1 MSQFMDALRDK
12 IRVKQYSYKTEQ
24 TYLDWTERFIR
35 FHKLRHPKDMGKAEI
50 EQFLTHLANSGISAS
65 TQNQALAAILFM
77 YREMLDTTFSNIRAI
92 RAKRSTYI
100 PTVLSTEEVRR
111 VLCRLHGVYHIIGYL
126 LYGSGMRLM
135 ECLRLR
141 IKDIDLELHTLTLRE
156 TKSNRDRVT
165 VLPQAVVAPLKLHL
179 AKVKAQHEEDLANG
193 FGRVTLP
200 GALARKYP
208 NAEYEWGWQY
218 VFPASRMSR
227 DPRSGL
233 VQRHHL
239 YETSVQKA
247 IRKAAKE
254 AGIEKPIGPHTFRH
268 TFATHLLQ
276 AGTDIRKIQEILGHK
291 DLKTT
296 MVYTHVAGFGAGVKS
311 PLDSLDIS
319 DPMGL

>member
-1 MSQFMDALRDK
+1 MSLFMDALRDK
-12 IRVKQYSYKTEQ
+12 LRVKQYSYKTEQ
-24 TYLDWTERFIR
+24 AYLDWTERFIR
-35 FHKLRHPKDMGKAEI
+35 FHKLRHPSEMGKSEI
-50 EQFLTHLANSGISAS
+50 EQFLTHLANTDVSAS

-77 YREMLDTTFSNIRAI
+77 YREMLEMTFTDIRAL
-92 RAKRSTYI
+92 RAKRSTHI
-100 PTVLSTEEVRR
+100 PAVLSPDETKR

-141 IKDIDLELHTLTLRE
+141 VKDIDFELHTITLHE

-165 VLPQAVVAPLKLHL
+165 VLPQIVVEPLRLHL
-179 AKVKAQHEEDLANG
+179 RKVKAQHEEDLAHG
-193 FGRVTLP
+193 FGRVALP
-200 GALARKYP
+200 GALGRKYP
-208 NAEYEWGWQY
+208 NADYEWGWQY
-218 VFPASRMSR
+218 VFPASRLSR
-227 DPRSGL
+227 DPRSQL
-233 VQRHHL
+233 VRRHHL
-239 YETSVQKA
+239 YETSIQKA

-268 TFATHLLQ
+268 SFATHLLL

-296 MVYTHVAGFGAGVKS
+296 MVYTHVAGLGAGLKS

-319 DPMGL
+319 DPAGL

>member
-1 MSQFMDALRDK
+1 MSHFMDALRDK
-12 IRVKQYSYKTEQ
+12 LRVKQYSYKTEQ
-24 TYLDWTERFIR
+24 AYLDWTERFIR
-35 FHKLRHPKDMGKAEI
+35 FHKLRHPKEMGKAEI
-50 EQFLTHLANSGISAS
+50 EQFLTHLAKTDVSAS

-77 YREMLDTTFSNIRAI
+77 YREMLDTRFTDIRAI
-92 RAKRSTYI
+92 RAKRSTHI
-100 PTVLSTEEVRR
+100 PAVLSPEEMSR

-141 IKDIDLELHTLTLRE
+141 AKDIDFELQTITLRE

-165 VLPQAVVAPLKLHL
+165 VLPKVVVAPLRLHL
-179 AKVKAQHEEDLANG
+179 ARVKAQHEEDLANG
-193 FGRVTLP
+193 FGRVVLP

-208 NAEYEWGWQY
+208 KAEYEWGWQY
-218 VFPASRMSR
+218 VFPASRLSR

-254 AGIEKPIGPHTFRH
+254 AGIEKSIGAHTFRH
-268 TFATHLLQ
+268 SFATHLLQ
-276 AGTDIRKIQEILGHK
+276 TGTDIRKIQEVLGHK

-296 MVYTHVAGFGAGVKS
+296 MVYTHVAGLGAGVKS

-319 DPMGL
+319 DPAGL

>member
-12 IRVKQYSYKTEQ
+12 LRLKQYSYKTEQ
-24 TYLDWTERFIR
+24 AYLDWTERFIR
-35 FHKLRHPKDMGKAEI
+35 FHRLRHPKEMGKADVEC
-50 EQFLTHLANSGISAS
+50 FLTHLAKSGVSAS
-65 TQNQALAAILFM
+65 AQNQALAAILFM
-77 YREMLDTTFSNIRAI
+77 YREMLDVHFADIRAL
-92 RAKRSTYI
+92 RAKGSTHI
-100 PTVLSTEEVRR
+100 PAVLSPEEMKR
-111 VLCRLHGVYHIIGYL
+111 VLCRLQGVHHILGYL

-141 IKDIDLELHTLTLRE
+141 VKDVDFELRTITLRE

-165 VLPQAVVAPLKLHL
+165 VLPQAVREPLRLHL
-179 AKVKAQHEEDLANG
+179 AKVKAQHDEDLTRG
-193 FGRVTLP
+193 YGRVVMP
-200 GALARKYP
+200 GALGRKYP
-208 NAEYEWGWQY
+208 NADYEWGWQY
-218 VFPASRMSR
+218 VFPASRLSR
-227 DPRSGL
+227 DPRSGQ

-268 TFATHLLQ
+268 SFATHLLQ
-276 AGTDIRKIQEILGHK
+276 AGTDVRKIQELLGHK

-296 MVYTHVAGFGAGVKS
+296 MIYTHIAGLGAGIKS

-319 DPMGL
+319 DPPGL

>member
-1 MSQFMDALRDK
+1 
-12 IRVKQYSYKTEQ
+12 
-24 TYLDWTERFIR
+24 
-35 FHKLRHPKDMGKAEI
+35 
-50 EQFLTHLANSGISAS
+50 
-65 TQNQALAAILFM
+65 
-77 YREMLDTTFSNIRAI
+77 
-92 RAKRSTYI
+92 
-100 PTVLSTEEVRR
+100 
-111 VLCRLHGVYHIIGYL
+111 
-126 LYGSGMRLM
+126 M

-141 IKDIDLELHTLTLRE
+141 VKDIDFELYTITLHE

-165 VLPQAVVAPLKLHL
+165 VLPQVVVEPLRLHL

-193 FGRVTLP
+193 FGRVALP

-227 DPRSGL
+227 DPRSGM

-254 AGIEKPIGPHTFRH
+254 AGIEKSIGPHTFRH
-268 TFATHLLQ
+268 SFATHLLQ

-296 MVYTHVAGFGAGVKS
+296 MVYTHVAGLGAGVKS

-319 DPMGL
+319 DPAGL